1 MSCTIFGFRLSKEPI
16 QSSTSECNAFVRAFI
31 ECIHFVMKEI
41 TTAKGD
47 ITALKI
53 ILQDQVQ
60 EIGETSVFFQ
70 IRKKM
75 P

>member
-1 MSCTIFGFRLSKEPI
+1 
-16 QSSTSECNAFVRAFI
+16 
-31 ECIHFVMKEI
+31 MKEI